1 MFSQKV
7 GCDRVLG
14 VLKIC
19 NLNYSV
25 NMYLFCQNV
34 CIRNGTVNF
43 LIFWVSSL
51 KIKSR
56 APATSRPGMDVFKT
70 IVKDCK

>member
-1 MFSQKV
+1 
-7 GCDRVLG
+7 
-14 VLKIC
+14 
-19 NLNYSV
+19 
-25 NMYLFCQNV
+25 MYLFCQNV

-56 APATSRPGMDVFKT
+56 ALATSRPGMDVFKT